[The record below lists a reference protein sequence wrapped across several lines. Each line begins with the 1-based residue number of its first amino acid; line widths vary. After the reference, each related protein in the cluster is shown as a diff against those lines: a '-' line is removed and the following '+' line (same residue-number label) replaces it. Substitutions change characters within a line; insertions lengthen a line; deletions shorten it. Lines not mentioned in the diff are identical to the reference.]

1 MLGLFSNPNKNVRPT
16 QQQLRDQESD
26 DAKFQDLI
34 DLKKSMELALARIEF
49 TPEGII
55 LDANENFL
63 QAVGYRLDEVK
74 GMHHRMFVESAYA
87 NSDEYRQFWRDLAH
101 GHSSPGQFKRIAKG
115 NRAIWI
121 DAMYVPVFDQDGLVS
136 RVIKFVR
143 DITASKAQERV
154 NEGFQEAVN
163 RQFAMIEFD
172 PSGTI
177 LTANDNFLSIVGYPL
192 RDIIG
197 KHHSMF
203 VTDAVRNSNEYMSFW
218 RKLNSGEVISGEFT
232 RLGRG
237 GNEVWLKASYNP
249 ITDITG
255 KVVRVVKY
263 ATDITDVV
271 ASQRQSSGIS
281 EAISGSVSQFSTT
294 ITEISANVN
303 RTASLAQE
311 AKEIAGETCSLVEGL
326 DESSRV
332 IGKIVE
338 VIQELADQTNL
349 LALNA
354 TIESARAGEAGRG
367 FAVVASAVKDLAKQT
382 AIATKNIET
391 TVGEIQK
398 NIQGVVGSTN
408 LISRSV
414 SEVHG
419 NMTTIAAAVE
429 EQSVTIASINRTA
442 DELRNLNRI
451 SH

>member
-1 MLGLFSNPNKNVRPT
+1 MLGLFSNPSKSIKPT
-16 QQQLRDQESD
+16 HLQQLVQDHD
-26 DAKFQDLI
+26 DAKHRELI
-34 DLKKSMELALARIEF
+34 DFRKSLDLALARIEF
-49 TPEGII
+49 TTEGII

-63 QAVGYRLDEVK
+63 QAMGYRLDEIK
-74 GMHHRMFVESAYA
+74 GKHHRMFVDSVYA
-87 NSDEYRQFWRDLAH
+87 NSDEYRQFWRSL
-101 GHSSPGQFKRIAKG
+101 SSGNPRPGQYKRIAKG
-115 NRAIWI
+115 NQNIWI
-121 DAMYVPVFDQDGLVS
+121 DATYIPVLDQDGLVS
-136 RVIKFVR
+136 RVVKFAR
-143 DITASKAQERV
+143 DITATKVQDQIA
-154 NEGFQEAVN
+154 EGYQTVVN
-163 RQFAMIEFD
+163 RQFAVIEFD
-172 PSGTI
+172 PAGNI
-177 LTANDNFLSIVGYPL
+177 LSANDNFLSTLGASL
-192 RDIIG
+192 RDIVG

-203 VTDAVRNSNEYMSFW
+203 VPDSVRNSMEYTSFW
-218 RKLNSGEVISGEFT
+218 RKLSSGEVISGEFT
-232 RLGRG
+232 LLGRG
-237 GNEVWLKASYNP
+237 GHEVWLKATYTP
-249 ITDITG
+249 ITDVNG
-255 KVVRVVKY
+255 KVTRVVKY
-263 ATDITDVV
+263 ATDITDAVV
-271 ASQRQSSGIS
+271 SQKQSAGIS

-311 AKEIAGETCSLVEGL
+311 AKEIASDTCALVEGL

-414 SEVHG
+414 AEVHG

-442 DELRNLNRI
+442 DELRSLNLDSR
-451 SH
+451 

>member
-1 MLGLFSNPNKNVRPT
+1 MLGLFSNPAKNVRPT
-16 QQQLRDQESD
+16 QQQLRDQD
-26 DAKFQDLI
+26 RDAAKFQDLI

-74 GMHHRMFVESAYA
+74 GMHHRMFVESTYA
-87 NSDEYRQFWRDLAH
+87 SSDEYRQFWRDLAR

-115 NRAIWI
+115 NRTIWI
-121 DAMYVPVFDQDGLVS
+121 DAMYVPVFDRDGLVS
-136 RVIKFVR
+136 RVIKFAR
-143 DITASKAQERV
+143 DITASKAQERIS
-154 NEGFQEAVN
+154 EGFQAAVN

-172 PSGTI
+172 ASGTV
-177 LTANDNFLSIVGYPL
+177 LSANENFVSAMGYTL
-192 RDIIG
+192 HDIIG

-203 VTDAVRNSNEYMSFW
+203 VTDAMRNSNEYSAFW
-218 RKLNSGEVISGEFT
+218 RKLASGEEIRGQFS
-232 RLGRG
+232 RIGRG
-237 GNEVWLKASYNP
+237 GNEVWLNASYNP
-249 ITDITG
+249 ITDVSG
-255 KVVRVVKY
+255 KVIRVVNY

-281 EAISGSVSQFSTT
+281 EAISGSVGQFSTT

-442 DELRNLNRI
+442 DELRNLNCNSR
-451 SH
+451 